1 MPDSATI
8 DVLIAYMAA
17 WNEPDAA
24 KRMALLE
31 RAWADDGIYIDPV
44 SDVKG
49 REGLDATIAGL
60 HAQQPGASL
69 ALASGID
76 QHHNQVR
83 FRWDFL
89 NAEGKV
95 QIQGIDVGE
104 IAPDGRLARII
115 GFWAEPPAK

>member
-1 MPDSATI
+1 MASTKE
-8 DVLIAYMAA
+8 VLEAYMAA

-31 RAWADDGIYIDPV
+31 RAWADDGVYIDPM

-49 REGLDATIAGL
+49 RAGLDGAIAGL
-60 HAQQPGASL
+60 HAQQPGASIV
-69 ALASGID
+69 LASGID

-83 FRWDFL
+83 FRWDFIG
-89 NAEGKV
+89 ADGKV
-95 QIQGIDVGE
+95 AIQGIDVGE
-104 IAPDGRLARII
+104 IAADGRLARIV